1 MLILRFT
8 LPQNTLFDR
17 TDATSHLGIEFLHSF
32 MDLLSS
38 VTYLIC
44 SDGPVELQSF
54 HKIMGTLNVPK
65 QFFKLADR
73 ENQGQLNVDDV
84 MVFVMMISAPL

>member
-1 MLILRFT
+1 MKITFSSKT
-8 LPQNTLFDR
+8 PSYR
-17 TDATSHLGIEFLHSF
+17 TEATSHLGIEFLNSF

-54 HKIMGTLNVPK
+54 QKIMGTRNVPK

-73 ENQGQLNVDDV
+73 ENQSQLNVDDV
-84 MVFVMMISAPL
+84 MVFMMMISAPL

>member
-1 MLILRFT
+1 MILRLT
-8 LPQNTLFDR
+8 LPQNTLSYR